1 MSGKSLLLSLVAGL
15 AFSPVL
21 TAAAQAQIK
30 AEHPR
35 NCVMNV
41 GPTQMMFSAFQEK
54 GDEIFC
60 TNISDI
66 GPTLLIFDARQPE
79 LRDMNVEVRIVRNVG
94 QKDWRDD
101 LDQTNVVAFPIGKH
115 LAQRSTVNFKHDF
128 DKAGDYIAV
137 VRATSDDGAKE
148 YVGEYFFRV
157 GPSENWYFAAMLGSM
172 AVGMGGLGFWGLG
185 RRKNEQ
191 SSVLGAKAPVTVGS
205 IGPDYAAPAYC
216 KQPSPESEPDP
227 ADRS

>member
-15 AFSPVL
+15 ALAPALSGG
-21 TAAAQAQIK
+21 AQAQIK

-66 GPTLLIFDARQPE
+66 GSTILIFDARQPE
-79 LRDMNVEVRIVRNVG
+79 LREMNVEVRIVRNVG

-101 LDQTNVVAFPIGKH
+101 LDKTVVAAFPLGKH
-115 LAQRSTVNFKHDF
+115 LAQRSTMNFRHDF
-128 DKAGDYIAV
+128 AEAGDYIAV

-157 GPSENWYFAAMLGSM
+157 GPSDNWYFAAMLGSM
-172 AVGMGGLGFWGLG
+172 AVGLGSFGFLGLA

-191 SSVLGAKAPVTVGS
+191 ALASGAKAPVTVAS
-205 IGPDYAAPAYC
+205 NGPDYGEPAYC
-216 KQPSPESEPDP
+216 KQPSPGTEQDP
-227 ADRS
+227 AGRS

>member
-1 MSGKSLLLSLVAGL
+1 MLKTSLYALVASLVLSG
-15 AFSPVL
+15 
-21 TAAAQAQIK
+21 AAQAQIK

-60 TNISDI
+60 TNISDT
-66 GPTLLIFDARQPE
+66 GPTILIFDARQPE
-79 LRDMNVEVRIVRNVG
+79 LRDMTVEVRIVRNIG

-101 LDQTNVVAFPIGKH
+101 LDQTGVAAFPPGKH
-115 LAQRSTVNFKHDF
+115 LAQRSTMNFNHDF
-128 DKAGDYIAV
+128 LKAGDYIAV

-148 YVGEYFFRV
+148 YVGEYFFSV
-157 GPSENWYFAAMLGSM
+157 GHSENWYFAAMLGSM
-172 AVGMGGLGFWGLG
+172 AVGLGSFGFLGLA

-191 SSVLGAKAPVTVGS
+191 APGAAAPVTVAS
-205 IGPDYAAPAYC
+205 AGPDYGEPVFC
-216 KQPSPESEPDP
+216 KQPSPAPEQDP
-227 ADRS
+227 PRHS

>member
-1 MSGKSLLLSLVAGL
+1 MSKKSLLSALVGAIIAVPALGG
-15 AFSPVL
+15 
-21 TAAAQAQIK
+21 AAHAQIK

-66 GPTLLIFDARQPE
+66 GPTILIFDARQPE
-79 LRDMNVEVRIVRNVG
+79 LREMNVEVRIVRNVG

-101 LDQTNVVAFPIGKH
+101 LDQTNVVVFPTGKH
-115 LAQRSTVNFKHDF
+115 LAERSTVNFRHDF
-128 DKAGDYIAV
+128 AKAGDYIAV

-148 YVGEYFFRV
+148 YVGEYFFKV

-172 AVGMGGLGFWGLG
+172 AVGVGGLGFWGLG
-185 RRKNEQ
+185 RRKTGQASDSN
-191 SSVLGAKAPVTVGS
+191 AKAPVKAAS
-205 IGPDYAAPAYC
+205 ADPD
-216 KQPSPESEPDP
+216 
-227 ADRS
+227 

>member
-15 AFSPVL
+15 AFAPVL
-21 TAAAQAQIK
+21 TGAAQAQIK

-148 YVGEYFFRV
+148 YVGEYFFSV

-205 IGPDYAAPAYC
+205 TGPDYAAPAYC
-216 KQPSPESEPDP
+216 KQPSPESEQDQ

>member
-15 AFSPVL
+15 AFAPVL
-21 TAAAQAQIK
+21 TGAAQAQIK

-101 LDQTNVVAFPIGKH
+101 LDQTNVVA
-115 LAQRSTVNFKHDF
+115 
-128 DKAGDYIAV
+128 
-137 VRATSDDGAKE
+137 
-148 YVGEYFFRV
+148 
-157 GPSENWYFAAMLGSM
+157 
-172 AVGMGGLGFWGLG
+172 
-185 RRKNEQ
+185 
-191 SSVLGAKAPVTVGS
+191 
-205 IGPDYAAPAYC
+205 
-216 KQPSPESEPDP
+216 
-227 ADRS
+227 

>member
-15 AFSPVL
+15 AFAPVL
-21 TAAAQAQIK
+21 TGAAQAQIK

-205 IGPDYAAPAYC
+205 TGPDYAAPAYC
-216 KQPSPESEPDP
+216 KQPSPESEQDQ

>member
-1 MSGKSLLLSLVAGL
+1 MSGKSMLFALVGAVL
-15 AFSPVL
+15 AAPAL
-21 TAAAQAQIK
+21 TGAAHAQIK

-66 GPTLLIFDARQPE
+66 GPTILIFDARQSE
-79 LRDMNVEVRIVRNVG
+79 LRDMNVEIRIVRNIG

-101 LDQTNVVAFPIGKH
+101 LDQTNVVAFPTGKH

-128 DKAGDYIAV
+128 VKPGDYIAV
-137 VRATSDDGAKE
+137 VRATSDDGGKE
-148 YVGEYFFRV
+148 YIGEYFFSV
-157 GPSENWYFAAMLGSM
+157 GPSENWYFAAMLGTM
-172 AVGMGGLGFWGLG
+172 AAGVGGLGFWGLS
-185 RRKNEQ
+185 RRRAEA
-191 SSVLGAKAPVTVGS
+191 SSAAEAKAPVTVGS
-205 IGPDYAAPAYC
+205 TDPD
-216 KQPSPESEPDP
+216 
-227 ADRS
+227 